1 MGNPVKTAP
10 PDDPEAFSAGERRAL
25 DAWSAGAPGEGF
37 AERVIAGAAKLQTT
51 AAPPATPAATA
62 RVASSAPRTRA
73 QQQRR
78 RRRRSVLATVV
89 GAVAL
94 SAGGGL
100 VAWQAGA
107 ALGLQQ
113 AAHGGLPIYLVALAF
128 GGVLLLGSLVGGHH
142 HADAEAGASLDGGH
156 HAGDAHQHAHDQQDS
171 HDAPS
176 AYLWFIRPLLSVR
189 FWIFGVTF
197 FGLTGSVLDG
207 FRLAGPGVIAVI
219 AIVLGLVT
227 GYLAARLFQSL
238 ARQTVGELDPHG
250 AQLGREGRL
259 LLPVS
264 KSQRGKMRLVV
275 GGVATDLIVETD
287 NEATIP
293 AGTTVLVVGMRGT
306 VALVERSP
314 APDES
319 AHEGDKT

>member
-1 MGNPVKTAP
+1 MGSPVKPQP

-25 DAWSAGAPGEGF
+25 DAWSARAPAPGF
-37 AERVIAGAAKLQTT
+37 AERVLAGAAKLRTT
-51 AAPPATPAATA
+51 AARPAATA

-73 QQQRR
+73 EQQRR
-78 RRRRSVLATVV
+78 RRRRSILATVV

-113 AAHGGLPIYLVALAF
+113 ATHGGLPIYLVALAL

-142 HADAEAGASLDGGH
+142 HADADTDAGAGLDGGH

-171 HDAPS
+171 HGGPS
-176 AYLWFIRPLLSVR
+176 AYLWFIRPLLSLR
-189 FWIFGVTF
+189 FWIFGLTF

-207 FRLAGPGVIAVI
+207 FRLAGPAVIAVI
-219 AIVLGLVT
+219 AIVLGLIT

-238 ARQTVGELDPHG
+238 ARQTVGAIDPHG
-250 AQLGREGRL
+250 AQVGREGRL

-264 KSQRGKMRLVV
+264 RSQRGKLRLVV

-287 NEATIP
+287 DQATIP